1 MGPLDGMGFPTP
13 GGLSMEP
20 HDLIP
25 LVSGSLVMLADLT
38 AFALILRIYLRY
50 RRKSALFFSVAWLA
64 DFVMV
69 VLSASQNQVLLG
81 VAELS
86 LTVFAA
92 LIFAGSIKLLEE
104 ESIPLSHSTL
114 RNMGFMAPTFYGF
127 VYLVYLLTKNPDWA
141 LTAGVSLA
149 VSGAFVFASGLIL
162 RPIEEIY
169 KRPARIFYLSIV
181 LFGLHLVPAA
191 LFGLYEWYY
200 PIGYTLSTILTISMA
215 YSMYRLTSTREF
227 LAGSVEVKA
236 PEIHSGTIIVNPK
249 EFQSLL
255 QKLEN
260 APVLAFLRD
269 LGYARKG
276 WKTYFVTAVPFRK
289 ENIAGTLNPTDLAKM
304 TEIAFQYLEETSRR
318 GIPGVIVIDCVEYLS
333 MYNSWD
339 SLMKFLSKLRDLVMV
354 KGGTLILVMD
364 KNSVEERLFNQLRK
378 LLE

>member
-1 MGPLDGMGFPTP
+1 
-13 GGLSMEP
+13 MEP
-20 HDLIP
+20 HDIIP

-38 AFALILRIYLRY
+38 AFALIMRIYLRH

-92 LIFAGSIKLLEE
+92 LIFVGSTKLLEE
-104 ESIPLSHSTL
+104 ESIPIPHSTL
-114 RNMGFMAPTFYGF
+114 KNMGIIAPTFYCF
-127 VYLVYLLTKNPDWA
+127 VYLVYRLTENPDWA
-141 LTAGVSLA
+141 LTAGVSLG
-149 VSGAFVFASGLIL
+149 VSGAFVFASGLLL

-169 KRPARIFYLSIV
+169 KRPARILYWSIV
-181 LFGLHLVPAA
+181 LFGLHLIPAA
-191 LFGLYEWYY
+191 IFGLYIWYL
-200 PIGYTLSTILTISMA
+200 PIGFTLSTILTISMA

-227 LAGSVEVKA
+227 LDGSGEIKA
-236 PEIHSGTIIVNPK
+236 PKIHHGTIIVSPK

-269 LGYARKG
+269 LKYAEKG

-289 ENIAGTLNPTDLAKM
+289 ENISGTLNPTDLAKM

-318 GIPGVIVIDCVEYLS
+318 GIPGVVIIDCLEYLS

-339 SLMKFLSKLRDLVMV
+339 SIMKFLSKLRDIVMV
-354 KGGTLILVMD
+354 KGGTLILVID
-364 KNSVEERLFNQLRK
+364 KNGIEERLFNQLRK